1 MFENCKDKCELR
13 EEAKGAFVPLLNKMD
28 EHVSDLIYDTAIEEA
43 ALMGVNATANRIKDV
58 CEAYINKAE
67 ELEKHKN
74 QSENND
80 FTKGFILG
88 MTWAALMSDEEECD

>member
-1 MFENCKDKCELR
+1 MFESCKDKCELR
-13 EEAKGAFVPLLNKMD
+13 KEARGAFIPLLDKMG
-28 EHVSDLIYDTAIEEA
+28 EHVSGLINDTATEEA

-74 QSENND
+74 RSENND
-80 FTKGFILG
+80 FTK
-88 MTWAALMSDEEECD
+88 

>member
-1 MFENCKDKCELR
+1 MFENCKDKNELR
-13 EEAKGAFVPLLNKMD
+13 AEAKIGFSAMLDKMD
-28 EHVSDLIYDTAIEEA
+28 EHVSGLINGTATEEA
-43 ALMGVNATANRIKDV
+43 ALVGVNATANRIKDV

-88 MTWAALMSDEEECD
+88 MTWAALMSDDEECD

>member
-1 MFENCKDKCELR
+1 MFENCKDKYELR
-13 EEAKGAFVPLLNKMD
+13 EEAKISFSALLEKMD

-43 ALMGVNATANRIKDV
+43 ALMGINATANRIKDV

-88 MTWAALMSDEEECD
+88 MTWAALMSDEG

>member
-1 MFENCKDKCELR
+1 MFENCKDKNELR
-13 EEAKGAFVPLLNKMD
+13 EEAKRAFVPLLNKMD

-43 ALMGVNATANRIKDV
+43 ALMGVKATANRIKDV
-58 CEAYINKAE
+58 SEAYINKAE

-80 FTKGFILG
+80 FIKGFILG
-88 MTWAALMSDEEECD
+88 MTWAALMSDDEECD

>member
-1 MFENCKDKCELR
+1 MFENCKDKNELR
-13 EEAKGAFVPLLNKMD
+13 EEAKRAFVPLLNKMG
-28 EHVSDLIYDTAIEEA
+28 EHVSGLINDTATEEA

-88 MTWAALMSDEEECD
+88 MFFAEVMRDK

>member
-1 MFENCKDKCELR
+1 MFENCKDKNELR
-13 EEAKGAFVPLLNKMD
+13 AEAKGAFVPLLNKMD
-28 EHVSDLIYDTAIEEA
+28 EHISGLINNTATEEA
-43 ALMGVNATANRIKDV
+43 ALMGVAATASRIKDV

-88 MTWAALMSDEEECD
+88 MTWSALMSDEE